1 MNTEEII
8 KKTAEATLAAAVPY
22 FERMLKQ
29 ASEAAAKAGAR
40 TGAKSAIDTIEKE
53 RKKLMRDW
61 YDRRLRNTKLL
72 LQNYRPLMEH
82 YESAVYDAATLDEED
97 LTAAEVFELMTQYV
111 YDNDL
116 YVESIKR
123 SAARTHIIMEHLNKM
138 LGIYE
143 VYCTKSQREDYKR
156 HWRVISTLYLAEE
169 PTTAAKIAED
179 EKIDKRTVYK
189 DIDTACE
196 VLTALIF
203 GVDGVKR

>member
-1 MNTEEII
+1 MNQEDII
-8 KKTAEATLAAAVPY
+8 KKSAEAAVEAAIPI

-29 ASEAAAKAGAR
+29 ATEAAAKTGAR
-40 TGAKSAIDTIEKE
+40 TGAKAAIDTIEKE
-53 RKKLMRDW
+53 RKKLMREW
-61 YDRRLRNTKLL
+61 YDRRLRNTKML

-82 YESAVYDAATLDEED
+82 YESAVYDATTLEEED
-97 LTAAEVFELMTQYV
+97 ITAAEIFELMSQYV

-116 YVESIKR
+116 YVESIKK

-143 VYCTKSQREDYKR
+143 VYCQKSKRKDYQR
-156 HWRVISTLYLAEE
+156 HWRVVKGLYLGPEPVTAEQI
-169 PTTAAKIAED
+169 AKE
-179 EKIDKRTVYK
+179 EYIDKRTVYK

-203 GVDGVKR
+203 GVDGMKR

>member
-53 RKKLMRDW
+53 RKKLMREW

-82 YESAVYDAATLDEED
+82 YESAIYDAATLDEED
-97 LTAAEVFELMTQYV
+97 ITAAEVFELMTQYV

-116 YVESIKR
+116 YVESIKK

-138 LGIYE
+138 LGVYE
-143 VYCTKSQREDYKR
+143 VYCMKSQREDYKR
-156 HWRVISTLYLAEE
+156 HWRVISALYLAEE

-203 GVDGVKR
+203 GVDGVRR